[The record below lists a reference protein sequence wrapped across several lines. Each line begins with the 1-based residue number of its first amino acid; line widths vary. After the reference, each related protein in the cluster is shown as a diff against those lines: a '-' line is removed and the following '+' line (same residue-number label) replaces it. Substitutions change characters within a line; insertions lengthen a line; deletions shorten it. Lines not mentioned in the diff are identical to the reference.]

1 MILER
6 HSDKIDVL
14 KTVPMLGTM
23 SRRHLDL
30 IARHVD
36 EVSVPAGKVLARE
49 GGLCREFFV
58 VLEGRARVEQG
69 GKKIANIGKG
79 EVIGEMSLIDNKPR
93 AATVVAETAMTVL
106 VIESRAFGV
115 LLDDVPELRKKILVT
130 LCERLRAANAK
141 LALMN

>member
-14 KTVPMLGTM
+14 KSVPLLGTM

-30 IARHVD
+30 IARHAD
-36 EVSVPAGKVLARE
+36 EVSVRAGKVLARE

-69 GKKIANIGKG
+69 GKKIASIGKG

-93 AATVVAETAMTVL
+93 AATVIAETPMTVL
-106 VIESRAFGV
+106 VIESRSFGV